1 MCLFTTS
8 TGNYAFGNDFQVD
21 ESVYTVTT
29 IIVYPPAVGYCEL
42 DRENTAIGYNYYML
56 SKKHTIENTLL
67 IKL

>member
-29 IIVYPPAVGYCEL
+29 IIVYPPAVGYC
-42 DRENTAIGYNYYML
+42 DRENTAIGYNYYAVQ
-56 SKKHTIENTLL
+56 KTHH
-67 IKL
+67 